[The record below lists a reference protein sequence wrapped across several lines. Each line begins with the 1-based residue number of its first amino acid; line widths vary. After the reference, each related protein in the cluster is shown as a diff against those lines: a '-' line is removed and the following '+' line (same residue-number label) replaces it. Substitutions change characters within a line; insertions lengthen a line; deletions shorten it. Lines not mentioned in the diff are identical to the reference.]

1 MTTATLDAPKPR
13 LKLVGT
19 GYVQATVDK
28 LATARQR
35 FGRKFCHEPGGNW
48 LAHPERVLSR
58 WGRRADYWNLNPQMK
73 RPEACVCYF
82 PEKN

>member
-1 MTTATLDAPKPR
+1 MTAATLDAPKPR

-19 GYVQATVDK
+19 GYVQAPVDK
-28 LATARQR
+28 IATARQR

-48 LAHPERVLSR
+48 MPHPESVLSR
-58 WGRRADYWNLNPQMK
+58 WSRRADYFNCRPTMP

-82 PEKN
+82 KN